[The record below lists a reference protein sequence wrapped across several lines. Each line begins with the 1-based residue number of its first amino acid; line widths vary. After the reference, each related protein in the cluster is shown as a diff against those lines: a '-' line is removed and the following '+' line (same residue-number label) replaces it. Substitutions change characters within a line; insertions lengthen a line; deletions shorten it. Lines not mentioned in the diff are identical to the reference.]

1 MGVKIQLL
9 RGTASDWTAKNPTLD
24 AGQPGFEIDTYKLKI
39 GDGEL
44 AWNDLPYVSG
54 GMGGDNGP
62 LNYTYGDGLLTIN
75 DPPTQLLFNSLSNDV
90 DYGDY
95 LNFLKDNKY
104 NALLKLTDS
113 SGNISLLSA
122 SNITS
127 LGQTLT
133 NVNVKWPPNSI
144 NYILDGGSD
153 QYDSGNYINSNFTFE
168 GIPSSSNNFA
178 DLDSSSLLYNNG
190 NVGTSAVVGNNS
202 YVTLY
207 KKSLFATVVKGSTNM
222 PSMMTFSG
230 YTGSDGHGNKDVDS
244 LNDYN
249 GYQAAYCRLWG
260 NDPTYTKL
268 IITKIGT
275 IPSYFQ
281 DESTNTDDDLFGA
294 SGINSDTIAMVVL
307 YGSDYQSPA
316 QVSNLQTV
324 FQSFVDNVL
333 VGANDCDTVKNNFY
347 NNFDSIYTSVFN
359 NFWYNNFQFFVGSGK
374 KITNIATTGGN
385 GTGLTIDLSV
395 NNESQK
401 YILTINNAGY
411 NYQIN
416 NTITLPGHNIN
427 GTDYYENSVEGSS
440 PEDDIVFNV
449 VSVDEHGSVTGLSV
463 DNTTSSEYFTFDVVQ
478 LQKDSDFSLDVGS
491 SYYLN
496 IDIIGSNPNDFS
508 DTDLRVCSLELTG
521 NPYYAGDPV
530 VVYQQDS
537 TQKNKVYDKIDTGL
551 TLARGT
557 ASYNGGGGLYNS
569 ESQNSYN
576 DNGDNGPT
584 GTEWN
589 ADGWNDLSNITSR
602 SYTSLYHALNQ
613 AIGINIT
620 NAELVMHDT
629 ENNKYYKF
637 DFSWWQPG
645 GGNNTNAIGGFRYTR
660 TLLWVDQEPVT
671 FVRSNNQPN
680 VVDEIDTGLTIKR
693 KNNGGIFNSVSESGW
708 DPNISPKGTLWNI
721 EGWDDLTNLSTRD
734 YRSFYSATGGQLGNN
749 ILDRDYMMFDTINHK
764 YYKVKFTN
772 WGGNG
777 GAFTYTRQQING
789 HCSGGVKF
797 NDGTIQNTAFTTN
810 AVENALNTKLLAGD
824 NIIFNYDG
832 GPDELTIS
840 ANSITVP
847 NLQDILLAG
856 NGIDIVFDEE
866 ANSTTISTIKK
877 SYKLY
882 RNTSDDTSNVVLT
895 TNGEAPS
902 GTSNILAIPQY
913 RAWNFNI
920 QLITR
925 GSDDKTNSWNFRA
938 CLHRNNSNST
948 YIVGSVIEENNLE
961 SSVSASVVADDTNK
975 ALELRVTGTSSTT
988 IEWVANVDIVEAY
1001 YD

>member
-1 MGVKIQLL
+1 MPNNHAIIKFR
-9 RGTASDWTAKNPTLD
+9 RGIASDWTEKNEVLKL
-24 AGQPGFEIDTYKLKI
+24 GEPGFEIDTYKLKI

-62 LNYTYGDGLLTIN
+62 LSYTYGDGLLTIN

-133 NVNVKWPPNSI
+133 NVNVKWPSNSI
-144 NYILDGGSD
+144 NYIDDGGSD

-168 GIPSSSNNFA
+168 GIPSSSDNFL
-178 DLDSSSLLYNNG
+178 DLDSSSLLYNSG

-207 KKSLFATVVKGSTNM
+207 KKSLFAMVVKGSTNM
-222 PSMMTFSG
+222 PSMITFSG
-230 YTGSDGHGNKDVDS
+230 YTGSDGNGNKDVDS

-260 NDPTYTKL
+260 DDPTYTKL

-281 DESTNTDDDLFGA
+281 DETTDTDDDLFGA

-374 KITNIATTGGN
+374 KITNIATVGGG

-411 NYQIN
+411 NYQVN
-416 NTITLPGHNIN
+416 DTILLPGDNID
-427 GTDYYENSVEGSS
+427 GSGDYYENSVEGNS

-449 VSVDEHGSVTGLSV
+449 VSVDEYGSVTGLGF
-463 DNTTSSEYFTFDVVQ
+463 DNITSSEYFTSDVIQ
-478 LQKDSDFSLDVGS
+478 LQKDPDFSLDSGS

-537 TQKNKVYDKIDTGL
+537 TQQNKVYDKIDTGL

-569 ESQNSYN
+569 EIQNSYD

-589 ADGWNDLSNITSR
+589 ADGWDDLSNITSR
-602 SYTSLYHALNQ
+602 SYTSLYHVLNE
-613 AIGINIT
+613 AIGPNIT

-629 ENNKYYKF
+629 ENDKYYKF

-645 GGNNTNAIGGFRYTR
+645 AGNNTNAIGGFRYTR

-680 VVDEIDTGLTIKR
+680 TVDEIDTGLTIR
-693 KNNGGIFNSVSESGW
+693 RRNNGGIFNSVSEAGW

-734 YRSFYSATGGQLGNN
+734 YRSFYSATGGQIGNN
-749 ILDRDYMMFDTINHK
+749 VLDRDYVMFDTINKK

-777 GAFTYTRQQING
+777 GAVTYTRQQING

-797 NDGTIQNTAFTTN
+797 NDGTIQNTAFTTT
-810 AVENALNTKLLAGD
+810 AVQNALNTTLIAGD
-824 NIIFNYDG
+824 GIDLSYS
-832 GPDELTIS
+832 E
-840 ANSITVP
+840 P
-847 NLQDILLAG
+847 NL
-856 NGIDIVFDEE
+856 
-866 ANSTTISTIKK
+866 TISTIKK

-882 RNTSDDTSNVVLT
+882 RNTSDDTLNVVLT

-920 QLITR
+920 QLIARTNN
-925 GSDDKTNSWNFRA
+925 DKANSWNFRG
-938 CLHRNNSNST
+938 CIQRNNSNT
-948 YIVGSVIEENNLE
+948 AYIVGSVIEENNLE

-975 ALELRVTGTSSTT
+975 ALQLQVTGLSGVY
-988 IEWVANVDIVEAY
+988 IVWVANVDIVEAI